1 MIEIL
6 SYLKG
11 KNVLAKASPMRTYEK
26 FRVERVNE
34 SQITLHG
41 HKWRVTIQFT
51 GEVVNININ
60 RPRRQCAFLW
70 EDRDAILELF
80 NYANMKLLKPNF

>member
-11 KNVLAKASPMRTYEK
+11 KNVLAKASPMRTY
-26 FRVERVNE
+26 VNE
-34 SQITLHG
+34 SQVTLHG